1 VTAETTSTTARGGR
15 LANKVAVI
23 TGATS
28 GLGWAGA
35 VRFAEEGAKV
45 VAASRRDAEGA
56 ELVRTIEASGGQAV
70 FVKCDVA
77 SPADVERLI
86 AGAEERFGVVNVLY
100 GSAGVMPTGTAPETS
115 EDEWRLAIDVNLGG
129 SFWLAKF
136 GIPALQRAGGGSII
150 LTASELGL
158 VGARQMAAYCAAK
171 GGVVNLTR
179 ALAVDCG
186 HLGIRVN
193 CLCPGPIDT
202 PMLRGWF
209 DAAPDRGAAE
219 HTQTEPVP
227 LGRVGEPGEIADA
240 AVHLASDASSYM
252 TGSMM
257 VVDGGATAWYGL

>member
-1 VTAETTSTTARGGR
+1 MSVVAHTGGR
-15 LANKVAVI
+15 LAHKVAVI

-28 GLGWAGA
+28 GLGRAGA
-35 VRFAEEGAKV
+35 LRFADEGAKV
-45 VAASRRDAEGA
+45 VAASRREFEGA
-56 ELVRTIEASGGQAV
+56 EVVSAIEAAGGQAV
-70 FVKCDVA
+70 FIKCDVA
-77 SPADVERLI
+77 NPSDVEALI
-86 AGAEERFGVVNVLY
+86 AAAEARFGFVNILY
-100 GSAGVMPTGTAPETS
+100 ASAGVMPTGTAPDTS
-115 EDEWRLAIDVNLGG
+115 EDDWHLAIDVNLGG
-129 SFWLAKF
+129 AFWLAKY
-136 GIPALQRAGGGSII
+136 GIPALERAGGGSIV

-158 VGARQMAAYCAAK
+158 VGARQAAAYCAAK

-209 DAAPDRGAAE
+209 DAAPDHDLAAQ
-219 HTQTEPVP
+219 TQTDPVP
-227 LGRVGEPGEIADA
+227 LGRVGQPGEIADA

-252 TGSMM
+252 TGSIM